1 MLLVLCRRVYDA
13 LVPFKPP
20 KPQIPIIVEHVGNES
35 DDNLDSGEWMWGG
48 SIDSGLGIAPPPPPP
63 PQPVAP
69 MQPPVAPMQP
79 PTGSSSTGPLEL
91 ICKKHKK
98 EQKRVPTNFIFDQ
111 MLTYRDPEDNRLRM
125 AISIFQKRTKETRF
139 NITIRCLRLREEKE
153 DGSAVLEWDGG
164 NILVPYCSVE
174 KEIIPHSMDETGYY
188 VVDVETYQEVTAD
201 DEGSVYGDEEEEG
214 TVVEA

>member
-1 MLLVLCRRVYDA
+1 MRYGLKKRVRGGCTPQGEEYD
-13 LVPFKPP
+13 
-20 KPQIPIIVEHVGNES
+20 
-35 DDNLDSGEWMWGG
+35 DDIG
-48 SIDSGLGIAPPPPPP
+48 
-63 PQPVAP
+63 
-69 MQPPVAPMQP
+69 
-79 PTGSSSTGPLEL
+79 EL

-125 AISIFQKRTKETRF
+125 AISFFQKRTKETRF

-174 KEIIPHSMDETGYY
+174 KEIIPHSMDERGYY

>member
-1 MLLVLCRRVYDA
+1 M
-13 LVPFKPP
+13 
-20 KPQIPIIVEHVGNES
+20 S
-35 DDNLDSGEWMWGG
+35 DNLSFAHVRAKVRAATCP
-48 SIDSGLGIAPPPPPP
+48 GLNFWEKSCNGKAFVLRTIGVHAWL
-63 PQPVAP
+63 A
-69 MQPPVAPMQP
+69 
-79 PTGSSSTGPLEL
+79 EL
-91 ICKKHKK
+91 IWDKYC
-98 EQKRVPTNFIFDQ
+98 QP
-111 MLTYRDPEDNRLRM
+111 M

-174 KEIIPHSMDETGYY
+174 KEIIPHSMDGRGYY